1 MCYSLNRKKSE
12 REDLHM
18 ISTEVKIAQLKSKI
32 MKAEQKGNGSAGVVT
47 KWKRQIRNL
56 SK

>member
-1 MCYSLNRKKSE
+1 MV
-12 REDLHM
+12 
-18 ISTEVKIAQLKSKI
+18 STEVQIAQLKSKI